1 MSNERNKKK
10 RSKSLKPAQKDCSAL
25 LPAIPELGT
34 AAEST
39 GCTNTRIHCSDVLP
53 QASALATAKTRC
65 WTDINLCYK
74 PARPSYIH
82 TLSFLAFRTSNDVA
96 LHRVCHHILLP
107 DLHGKAFPEEQL
119 LMLMSGGKNL
129 LVGDVIS

>member
-1 MSNERNKKK
+1 MKETKKK

-82 TLSFLAFRTSNDVA
+82 TLSFLALRISNNVA

>member
-1 MSNERNKKK
+1 MKETTKK

-25 LPAIPELGT
+25 LPAIPELGA

-65 WTDINLCYK
+65 WTDINLRYK
-74 PARPSYIH
+74 PARPSHIH
-82 TLSFLAFRTSNDVA
+82 TLSFLAFRISNNVA